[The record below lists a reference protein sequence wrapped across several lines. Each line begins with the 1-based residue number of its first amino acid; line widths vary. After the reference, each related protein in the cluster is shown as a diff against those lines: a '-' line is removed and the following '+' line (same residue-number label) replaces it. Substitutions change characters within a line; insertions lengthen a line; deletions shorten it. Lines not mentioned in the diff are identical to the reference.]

1 MSMPSPGAAAAAGG
15 LAGGA
20 LPGAVCVGVID
31 GFNSSFM
38 VPILLTDL
46 IGAIVWSYRKSL
58 PDILSGLTKARR
70 SVLLIS
76 SCTLISAA
84 AQILMKIGMNHVSKL
99 DPIALATNLPLVAGY
114 ALYGV
119 FCLMMILALREG
131 ELSLLY
137 PIISLA
143 YVWVT
148 VASYFI
154 FHDTINPLKLTGVVI
169 IMAGVAMLGR
179 GPK

>member
-1 MSMPSPGAAAAAGG
+1 MSIPSPGPVTVPGTFADGAPPETACVAA
-15 LAGGA
+15 
-20 LPGAVCVGVID
+20 PID

-38 VPILLTDL
+38 IQAFSQFLSARSGGLLVRSP
-46 IGAIVWSYRKSL
+46 A
-58 PDILSGLTKARR
+58 ILSKLTKARR

-84 AQILMKIGMNHVSKL
+84 AQILIKIGVNGVTKV
-99 DPIALATNLPLVAGY
+99 DPIALASNLPLVAGY
-114 ALYGV
+114 ALYGI

-154 FHDTINPLKLTGVVI
+154 FHDTINPLKLTGIVT
-169 IMAGVAMLGR
+169 IMFGVAMLGR